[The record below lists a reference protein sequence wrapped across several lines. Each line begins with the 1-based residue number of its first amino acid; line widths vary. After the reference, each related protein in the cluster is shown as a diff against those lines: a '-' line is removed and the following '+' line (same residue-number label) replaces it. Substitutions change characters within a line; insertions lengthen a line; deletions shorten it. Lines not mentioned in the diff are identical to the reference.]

1 MIMPK
6 QFDDSKLPET
16 FVFRIMC
23 HNCGSTNNCSL
34 QRAYDETKE
43 LSKSKD
49 LKTSPFSKHDQVQD
63 PYTQGFDLCQV
74 CGSDDWMTM
83 RVYSPNV
90 TLDCSVT
97 SRSSST
103 IITQSTVS
111 IVFCLILLV
120 YKW

>member
-23 HNCGSTNNCSL
+23 HKCGSTNNCSL

-43 LSKSKD
+43 LSKSE
-49 LKTSPFSKHDQVQD
+49 LKETSPFSNLDQLQS
-63 PYTQGFDLCQV
+63 TSLFKLCQV

-90 TLDCSVT
+90 TLDCSVA

-111 IVFCLILLV
+111 IGFCLIL
-120 YKW
+120 YYFN

>member
-43 LSKSKD
+43 LPKDVKTSSRQGKD
-49 LKTSPFSKHDQVQD
+49 LR
-63 PYTQGFDLCQV
+63 LCQV

-90 TLDCSVT
+90 TLDCSVA

-111 IVFCLILLV
+111 IGFCLIL
-120 YKW
+120 YYFN